1 MEFILYV
8 MTTKLT
14 LRMDKDLVAKAKH
27 EAKHRGKS
35 VSGMVADYFAALG
48 EEVQPADMVP
58 PVTASLFGV
67 LKKASVTEEDYREHL
82 KDKYR

>member
-1 MEFILYV
+1 

-14 LRMDKDLVAKAKH
+14 LRMDKILVAKAKQ

-35 VSGMVADYFAALG
+35 VSGMVADYFMALG
-48 EEVQPADMVP
+48 EEAHPADTLP

-67 LKKASVTEEDYREHL
+67 LKKGSVSEKDYRRHL
-82 KDKYR
+82 KDKYF

>member
-1 MEFILYV
+1 

-14 LRMDKDLVAKAKH
+14 LRMNELLVAKAKH

-48 EEVQPADMVP
+48 EEAQPADALP

-67 LKKASVTEEDYREHL
+67 LKKTSVSEDAYRRHL
-82 KDKYR
+82 KDKYL